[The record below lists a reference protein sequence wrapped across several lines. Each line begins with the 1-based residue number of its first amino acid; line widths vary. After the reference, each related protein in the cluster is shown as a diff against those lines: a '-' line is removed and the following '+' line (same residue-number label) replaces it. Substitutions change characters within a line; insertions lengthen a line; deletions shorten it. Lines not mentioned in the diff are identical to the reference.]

1 MSERKGR
8 PVNGEAEE
16 QLAVGAPEAPEAAA
30 PAGEGGE
37 EAVAG
42 GGGVAATAAPTVEE
56 LEAEVRRYKAE
67 AEQHWQQFLHA
78 AADLENYKK
87 QAARA
92 REEAVERT
100 RRAMLAVVLSVV
112 DNIERALEYGGQSD
126 AAASIVEGI
135 RMTHRQVLEL
145 LANMGV
151 RPLEAVGRPFD
162 ARYHEAVEVVP
173 ASAEHPDGTVVA
185 EVQRGYL
192 IGDEVL
198 RPARVRVAREG

>member
-1 MSERKGR
+1 MSERKAR
-8 PVNGEAEE
+8 PVDGEAEE
-16 QLAVGAPEAPEAAA
+16 PLAVGTPESPEAAGTA
-30 PAGEGGE
+30 REEGG

-42 GGGVAATAAPTVEE
+42 EGVAATAVPTIEE

-87 QAARA
+87 QAART

-100 RRAMLAVVLSVV
+100 RRGMLAVVLSVV
-112 DNIERALEYGGQSD
+112 DNIERALEYSGQSD

-135 RMTHRQVLEL
+135 RMTHRQVLDL

-151 RPLEAVGRPFD
+151 RPFEAVGRPFD

-173 ASAEHPDGTVVA
+173 ASAEHPSGTVVA

-192 IGDEVL
+192 IGDDVL

>member
-1 MSERKGR
+1 MTERKAR

-16 QLAVGAPEAPEAAA
+16 PLAVGTPEVPQAPAGEAGQAA
-30 PAGEGGE
+30 PAGGE
-37 EAVAG
+37 EVAG
-42 GGGVAATAAPTVEE
+42 TAVPTVEE
-56 LEAEVRRYKAE
+56 LTAELARYKAE

-100 RRAMLAVVLSVV
+100 RRAMLAVILSVV
-112 DNIERALEYGGQSD
+112 DNIERALEYSGQSD

-151 RPLEAVGRPFD
+151 RPFETVGKPFD
-162 ARYHEAVEVVP
+162 ARYHDAVEVVS
-173 ASAEHPDGTVVA
+173 ASAEHPSGTVVA

>member
-1 MSERKGR
+1 MTERKPR

-16 QLAVGAPEAPEAAA
+16 PLAVGAPEVPEAAMA
-30 PAGEGGE
+30 AGEEGE
-37 EAVAG
+37 AAADREGA
-42 GGGVAATAAPTVEE
+42 AATAVPTVEE

-67 AEQHWQQFLHA
+67 AEQHWRQFLHA

-126 AAASIVEGI
+126 TAASIVEGI
-135 RMTHRQVLEL
+135 RMTHRQVLDL

-151 RPLEAVGRPFD
+151 RPFEAVGKPFD

-173 ASAEHPDGTVVA
+173 ASVEYPSGTVVA